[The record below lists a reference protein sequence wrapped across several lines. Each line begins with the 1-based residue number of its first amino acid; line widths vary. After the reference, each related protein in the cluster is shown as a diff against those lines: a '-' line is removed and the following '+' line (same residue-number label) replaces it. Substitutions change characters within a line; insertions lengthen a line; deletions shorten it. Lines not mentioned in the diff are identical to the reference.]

1 MMDYYSVISFCSSC
15 IRCCCIPSTQPI
27 HSLSRPQHKT
37 LAYPTPLQVVHQ
49 NMEVASGGVPS
60 FCLFLCILANLFLPP
75 IYIPN
80 QANEENTQR
89 TNQDA
94 NNMNSDHN
102 AHMVLVLEN
111 GDISQGSKWVNQEN
125 QSQAASRI
133 APNTCET
140 FNK

>member
-1 MMDYYSVISFCSSC
+1 MYLVLSFYFFY
-15 IRCCCIPSTQPI
+15 IPCCCSPSTHPI
-27 HSLSRPQHKT
+27 HSIVLPHPLHNSVVGST
-37 LAYPTPLQVVHQ
+37 LVQVVHQ
-49 NMEVASGGVPS
+49 NMEVASIGVPS
-60 FCLFLCILANLFLPP
+60 FCLSLCIRTNLFLPP
-75 IYIPN
+75 IYIQGLTN
-80 QANEENTQR
+80 VHCKQR

-94 NNMNSDHN
+94 SSNWLVHSEHK
-102 AHMVLVLEN
+102 VLVLEN